1 MKRLLDSFYF
11 NLFLSILWMIFTIY
25 IMLFDI
31 NMLFGIN
38 KIPYNFF
45 FYIPFQDKIFHFID
59 FFVLSYLI
67 LKTLEKS
74 VLDFNLNTKIITVA
88 LMILFSIIIEYQQ
101 SLISYRNFEIMDIIF
116 NTIGITVGLLIKLRY

>member
-1 MKRLLDSFYF
+1 
-11 NLFLSILWMIFTIY
+11 
-25 IMLFDI
+25 MLFD
-31 NMLFGIN
+31 IN